1 MCVILFIAGVAVGIV
16 VSALASGLVDKWL
29 DKKKG
34 R

>member
-1 MCVILFIAGVAVGIV
+1 MCVVLFVAGLAVGIV
-16 VSALASGLVDKWL
+16 VSALASGVVDKWL